1 MKKLTKA
8 DRIQQDFRDYN
19 KREVRFG
26 NKPISFEEYMKR
38 RTGKKR
44 YRLKGAKPDIY
55 VKPVHRASP
64 EVPSGFGIGVAAPKK
79 TENRYT
85 GDKLLGI
92 GTMHKSN
99 MVPIFKAEDAEDIAK
114 MRRN

>member
-8 DRIQQDFRDYN
+8 DRIQLDFKEYN

-26 NKPISFEEYMKR
+26 KQPISFEEYMKR

-55 VKPVHRASP
+55 MKPNHRVSP
-64 EVPSGFGIGVAAPKK
+64 EVPSGVGIGVAGPKK
-79 TENRYT
+79 PESRYT

-99 MVPIFKAEDAEDIAK
+99 SVPIFKAEDAEDIAK
-114 MRRN
+114 MRRG